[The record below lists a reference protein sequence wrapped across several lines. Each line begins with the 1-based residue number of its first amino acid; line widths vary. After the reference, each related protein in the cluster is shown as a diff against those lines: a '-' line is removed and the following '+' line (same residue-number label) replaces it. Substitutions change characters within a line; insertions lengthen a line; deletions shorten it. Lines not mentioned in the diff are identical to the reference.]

1 MKKLLLSVGIVLLF
15 SIAKSQLLTWSPQ
28 FPNDNSTLV
37 ITVDATKGNQGL
49 NNYPDPNNIFV
60 HCGVTTNLSTNGGQ
74 QWLYTNGSTGAA
86 WGSANATLKAVSLGN
101 NKYQYTI
108 NNIRSFFG
116 VPSGET
122 IKTVNILFRDANIV
136 PSAVKKQAN
145 GDGSDM
151 YIPVYPA
158 GTNTIQFT
166 QPALVPTFN
175 MSNEGITAGVG
186 QSFPLTA
193 LSSVTTGTLNLYYNG
208 TRITGPL
215 TGTNT
220 ITGNP
225 TVAAAGN
232 QQLVSELIVAG
243 TSYYDTVQFYVAPA
257 NTILSLPSNVTEGI
271 NYGSG
276 CDSVTLVLYA
286 PNKQN
291 VVVLGDFPNCSWLP
305 QTQFQMNKTP
315 DGNYYWLTIRNL
327 VPGTEYSFQYLVDN
341 AIYIADPY
349 CEKVLDPWNDRFI
362 SQATYPNL
370 KPYPTDPN
378 VSSGK
383 NAYIGILQ
391 TCQPA
396 YDWKVKNFIKPD
408 KRDLVI
414 YELLLR
420 DFSDARNYQSL
431 IDSINYFKNLG
442 INAIEL
448 MPVNEFS
455 GNESWGYN
463 PVFYLALDKYYG
475 TKNKFKEF
483 IDLCHENGIAVL
495 LDVVYNHLDA
505 FYAPQGR
512 LYWDAANGRPAANNP
527 WLNTSAPHPYS
538 VFEDLNHT
546 LVPTQNLVKRA
557 LDYWIAEYKID
568 GYRFDLAKGFTQK
581 PTNAGT
587 VEEFDGARVSN
598 LNRYYDYIVPKYPG
612 TYMTLE
618 FLGTQRQEEQVY
630 ASKGYLLW
638 AKCSDPYYEASMGF
652 ASNSDFSKMMYNSGQ
667 TSFNT
672 PAAIG
677 YMESHD
683 EERGMYK
690 CVAFGNTSQGG
701 HNVRDTAVALKRMA
715 AVAAV
720 MIPLPGPKLVWQ
732 FGERGYDVSIN
743 FNGDRVANKPPKW
756 EQFAEQRRKDLYN
769 VYSKLINLRVSNPS
783 LFSSTNFNYDFYDGN
798 GLFKKFQITD
808 NANSGIKLNIVANL
822 DVTAQTRQVTF
833 QNTGN
838 WYNYLGNGTGA
849 GLNGATDAAFNL
861 ASTSQSITLQPGE
874 FHVYL
879 YHPSNVYIFNGNGN
893 WNNPANWT
901 YGTVP
906 PASLPSGAEIF
917 VNPRMGGECVLNIS
931 QTISQGAK
939 ITVMQGKKIKIPLN
953 LTIQ

>member
-1 MKKLLLSVGIVLLF
+1 MKKLLLSVGVVLLF
-15 SIAKSQLLTWSPQ
+15 SVAQSQLLTWSPQ
-28 FPNDNSTLV
+28 FANDNSTIT
-37 ITVDATKGNQGL
+37 ITVDATKGNRGL
-49 NNYPDPNNIFV
+49 FNHTGAVYM
-60 HCGVTTNLSTNGGQ
+60 HLGVITNLSTTPTS
-74 QWLYTNGSTGAA
+74 WRYVPTTWGSTTAPV
-86 WGSANATLKAVSLGN
+86 ATSLGN
-101 NKYQYTI
+101 NRWQFTLTNPRAYF
-108 NNIRSFFG
+108 NAASGG
-116 VPSGET
+116 VPANET
-122 IKTVNILFRDANIV
+122 ILRVALLFRDAAGTKVQKN
-136 PSAVKKQAN
+136 ADN
-145 GDGSDM
+145 SDM
-151 YIPVYPA
+151 YVPIYPA
-158 GTNTIQFT
+158 GSNNIIFT
-166 QPALVPTFN
+166 QPAVVPDFN
-175 MSNEGITAGVG
+175 TSNEQISATVG
-186 QSFPLTA
+186 QSVSVTA
-193 LSSVTTGTLNLYYNG
+193 LASTTAGSLRLYYNG
-208 TRITGPL
+208 NQITGPL

-220 ITGNP
+220 ISGNA
-225 TVAAAGN
+225 TIA
-232 QQLVSELIVAG
+232 EAG
-243 TSYYDTVQFYVAPA
+243 TQRFIAELTVGPNTFKDTASFYIPLANVVEALPAGVQ
-257 NTILSLPSNVTEGI
+257 EGI

-286 PNKQN
+286 PNKQYA
-291 VVVLGDFPNCSWLP
+291 VVLGDFEPNNWIP
-305 QTQFQMNKTP
+305 QAKYQMKKTP
-315 DGNYYWLTIRNL
+315 DNNYYWLTIKNL
-327 VPGTEYSFQYLVDN
+327 TPGTEYSFQYLVDN
-341 AIYIADPY
+341 SIYIADPY
-349 CEKVLDPWNDRFI
+349 CEKVLDPWNDQFI

-370 KPYPTDPN
+370 KSYPADPN

-391 TCQPA
+391 TCAPA
-396 YDWKVKNFIKPD
+396 YEWKVKNFIKPD

-420 DFSDARNYQSL
+420 DFSAARNYQSL

-475 TKNKFKEF
+475 TKDKFKEF

-527 WLNTSAPHPYS
+527 WLNTQAPHPYS

-546 LVPTQNLVKRA
+546 SVATQNLVKRA
-557 LDYWIAEYKID
+557 LEYWITEYKID

-581 PTNAGT
+581 PTNTST
-587 VEEFDGARVSN
+587 VEDFDGARVSN

-618 FLGTQRQEEQVY
+618 FLGGQRSEEQVY

-638 AKCSDPYYEASMGF
+638 SKCSDPYYEASMGY
-652 ASNSDFSKMMYNSGQ
+652 ATNSDFSKVMYNSGQ
-667 TSFNT
+667 TAFSV

-690 CVAFGNTSQGG
+690 CVAFGNSTQAG
-701 HNVRDTAVALKRMA
+701 HNVKDTAVALKRMA
-715 AVAAV
+715 AIASVL
-720 MIPLPGPKLVWQ
+720 IPLPGPKLIWQ

-769 VYSKLINLRVSNPS
+769 IYAKLVNLRVSNPN
-783 LFSSTNFNYDFYDGN
+783 LFNSNNFNYDFYDGN

-808 NANSGIKLNIVANL
+808 NASNGIKLNIVANL
-822 DVTAQTRQVTF
+822 DVVPQTRNITF
-833 QNTGN
+833 QNTGT
-838 WYNYLGNGTGA
+838 WYSYVSNDNGTGI
-849 GLNGATDAAFNL
+849 NGPTDASFNL
-861 ASTSQSITLQPGE
+861 ASTSQSITLDPGE
-874 FHVYL
+874 FHVYM
-879 YHPSNVYIFNGNGN
+879 YHPSNVYIFNGSGN
-893 WNNPANWT
+893 WSNPANWT

-906 PASLPSGAEIF
+906 PAVLPSGAEIF
-917 VNPRMGGECVLNIS
+917 INPRTNGECVLNIS

-939 ITVMQGKKIKIPLN
+939 ITVMQGKKIQIPLN

>member
-28 FPNDNSTLV
+28 FPADNST
-37 ITVDATKGNQGL
+37 ITITLDATKGNQGL
-49 NNYPDPNNIFV
+49 LNHAGTVYM
-60 HCGVTTNLSTNGGQ
+60 HLGVITNLSATPTS
-74 QWLYTNGSTGAA
+74 WRYVPTTWGSTTAPV
-86 WGSANATLKAVSLGN
+86 ATSLGN
-101 NKYQYTI
+101 NRWQFTLTNPRAYF
-108 NNIRSFFG
+108 NAASGG
-116 VPSGET
+116 VPVNET
-122 IKTVNILFRDANIV
+122 ILRVALLFRDAAGTKVQKNT
-136 PSAVKKQAN
+136 
-145 GDGSDM
+145 DGSDM
-151 YIPVYPA
+151 YVPIYPA
-158 GTNTIQFT
+158 GSNNIIFT
-166 QPALVPTFN
+166 QPAVIPDFN
-175 MSNEGITAGVG
+175 ISSENISATVG
-186 QSFPLTA
+186 QSVSVTA
-193 LSSVTTGTLNLYYNG
+193 LASTTAGSLRLYYNG
-208 TRITGPL
+208 NQITGPL

-220 ITGNP
+220 ISGNA
-225 TVAAAGN
+225 TIA
-232 QQLVSELIVAG
+232 EAG
-243 TSYYDTVQFYVAPA
+243 TQRFVAELTVGQ
-257 NTILSLPSNVTEGI
+257 NTIKDTASFYIPLANVVEALPAGVQEGI
-271 NYGSG
+271 NYGAG

-286 PNKQN
+286 PNKQYS
-291 VVVLGDFPNCSWLP
+291 VVIGDFEPNNWVP
-305 QTQFQMNKTP
+305 QAKYQMKKTP
-315 DGNYYWLTIRNL
+315 DNNYYWITIKNLT
-327 VPGTEYSFQYLVDN
+327 PGTEYSFQYLVDN
-341 AIYIADPY
+341 SIYIADPY
-349 CEKVLDPWNDRFI
+349 CEKVLDPWNDQFI

-370 KPYPTDPN
+370 KSYPADPN

-408 KRDLVI
+408 KRDLII

-512 LYWDAANGRPAANNP
+512 LYWDGANGRPAANNP

-546 LVPTQNLVKRA
+546 SVATQNLVKRA

-581 PTNAGT
+581 STTTTT
-587 VEEFDGARVSN
+587 VEDFDGARVSN

-618 FLGTQRQEEQVY
+618 FLGGQRSEEQVY

-638 AKCSDPYYEASMGF
+638 AKVSEPYYQAAMGYT
-652 ASNSDFSKMMYNSGQ
+652 SNSDFSKMMYNSSQ
-667 TSFNT
+667 TAFST

-683 EERGMYK
+683 EQRGMYE
-690 CVAFGNTSQGG
+690 CVTFGNSTQAG
-701 HNVRDTAVALKRMA
+701 HNVKDTAVALRRMA
-715 AVAAV
+715 AVASV
-720 MIPLPGPKLVWQ
+720 LIPLPGPKLVWQ

-743 FNGDRVANKPPKW
+743 FNGDRVANKPHKW
-756 EQFAEQRRKDLYN
+756 EQFSEQRRKDLYN
-769 VYSKLINLRVSNPS
+769 VYSKLINLRISNPS
-783 LFSSTNFNYDFYDGN
+783 LFNSSNFNYDFFDGN
-798 GLFKKFQITD
+798 GLYKKFQITD
-808 NANSGIKLNIVANL
+808 NANNGIKLNIVANL
-822 DVTAQTRQVTF
+822 DVTAQTRTINF

-838 WYNYLGNGTGA
+838 WYNYVANGSGTGI
-849 GLNGATDAAFNL
+849 NGATDAAFNL
-861 ASTSQSITLQPGE
+861 SSTSQSITLQPGE

-906 PASLPSGAEIF
+906 PASLPSGSEIF

>member
-1 MKKLLLSVGIVLLF
+1 MKRLLLSVGIVLLC

-28 FPNDNSTLV
+28 FPADNST
-37 ITVDATKGNQGL
+37 ITITLDATKGNQGL
-49 NNYPDPNNIFV
+49 LNHTGAVYM
-60 HCGVTTNLSTNGGQ
+60 HLGVITNLSATPTS
-74 QWLYTNGSTGAA
+74 WRYVPTTWATTTAPAA
-86 WGSANATLKAVSLGN
+86 TSLGGN
-101 NKYQYTI
+101 RWQFTLTNP
-108 NNIRSFFG
+108 RAFFNSAAGG
-116 VPSGET
+116 VPANET
-122 IKTVNILFRDANIV
+122 ILRVALLFRDGGGIKVHKNADN
-136 PSAVKKQAN
+136 
-145 GDGSDM
+145 SDM
-151 YIPVYPA
+151 YVPIYPA
-158 GTNTIQFT
+158 GSNNIIFT
-166 QPALVPTFN
+166 QPAVVPDFN
-175 MSNEGITAGVG
+175 ISNESISATVG
-186 QSFPLTA
+186 QSVSVTA
-193 LSSVTTGTLNLYYNG
+193 LASTTAGSLRLFYNG
-208 TRITGPL
+208 NQVTGPL

-220 ITGNP
+220 ISGNA
-225 TVAAAGN
+225 TIT
-232 QQLVSELIVAG
+232 EAG
-243 TSYYDTVQFYVAPA
+243 TQRFIAELTVGQNTFKDTASFYIPLANVVEALPAGVQ
-257 NTILSLPSNVTEGI
+257 EGI

-286 PNKQN
+286 PNKQYS
-291 VVVLGDFPNCSWLP
+291 VVIGDFEPNNWAP
-305 QTQFQMNKTP
+305 QAKYQMKKTP
-315 DGNYYWLTIRNL
+315 DNNYYWLTIKNL
-327 VPGTEYSFQYLVDN
+327 TPGTEYSFQYLVDN
-341 AIYIADPY
+341 RIYIADPF
-349 CEKVLDPWNDRFI
+349 CEKVLDPWNDQFI

-370 KPYPTDPN
+370 KPYPSDPN
-378 VSSGK
+378 VSGGK
-383 NAYIGILQ
+383 NAYISILQ

-414 YELLLR
+414 YELLVR

-431 IDSINYFKNLG
+431 IDSMNYFKNLG

-463 PVFYLALDKYYG
+463 PVFFLALDKYYG

-505 FYAPQGR
+505 FNSPQGR

-527 WLNTSAPHPYS
+527 WLNIQAPHPYS

-546 LVPTQNLVKRA
+546 SAATQYLVKRA
-557 LDYWIAEYKID
+557 LEYWITEYKID

-581 PTNAGT
+581 PTSGVT
-587 VEEFDGARVSN
+587 VEDFDGARVSN

-618 FLGTQRQEEQVY
+618 FLGTQRAEEQVY

-638 AKCSDPYYEASMGF
+638 SKNSDAYFEAAEGF
-652 ASNSDFSKMMYNSGQ
+652 VNNSDFSKMMYNSGQ
-667 TSFNT
+667 TGFSV

-677 YMESHD
+677 YAESHD
-683 EERGMYK
+683 EERVMYK
-690 CVAFGNTSQGG
+690 CLVDGNNPGNG
-701 HNVRDTAVALKRMA
+701 YNVRDTATAIKRMA

-720 MIPLPGPKLVWQ
+720 LFPMPGPKLLWQ

-756 EQFAEQRRKDLYN
+756 EQFSEQRRKDLYN
-769 VYSKLINLRVSNPS
+769 VYSKLINLRVSNPN
-783 LFSSTNFNYDFYDGN
+783 LFNSTNFNYDFFDGN
-798 GLFKKFQITD
+798 GLYKKFQITD
-808 NANSGIKLNIVANL
+808 NASNGIKLNIVSNL
-822 DVTAQTRQVTF
+822 DVTTQTRTINF
-833 QNTGN
+833 QNTGS
-838 WYNYLGNGTGA
+838 WYNYVGNGSGA
-849 GLNGATDAAFNL
+849 GINGATDAAFNL
-861 ASTSQSITLQPGE
+861 SSTSQSITLQPGE
-874 FHVYL
+874 YHVYL
-879 YHPSNVYIFNGNGN
+879 YHPPNVYIFNGTGN

-906 PASLPSGAEIF
+906 PAILPSGAEIF